1 MIAPRCSNFNF
12 QPPGMLGMLNLKHCR
27 NLEHYWL
34 LSGWPNR
41 GDWLTTTSPC
51 HNSSLLL

>member
-1 MIAPRCSNFNF
+1 
-12 QPPGMLGMLNLKHCR
+12 MLGMLNLKHCR